1 MKKSYLGFIIWLI
14 AYSALVTTPVF
25 LPIKDAAVLT
35 RILLVF
41 TAVAMVILMAMMY
54 VWETVYWMS
63 GVSYEQAVAAGSER
77 RKRFAFLH
85 LRMFGIYAVAY
96 ILFSVIAQF
105 LHFDWWVDTVV
116 FTVSLIVLAI
126 FSPKYKL

>member
-1 MKKSYLGFIIWLI
+1 MKKSYLGFIIWII
-14 AYSALVTTPVF
+14 AYSTLVTTPVF

-35 RILLVF
+35 RIVLVF
-41 TAVAMVILMAMMY
+41 TVVAIAILMAMMY

-63 GVSYEQAVAAGSER
+63 GISFEQAVAAGSER

-85 LRMFGIYAVAY
+85 LRLFGIYAVAY

-105 LHFDWWVDTVV
+105 LHFDWWVDSVV